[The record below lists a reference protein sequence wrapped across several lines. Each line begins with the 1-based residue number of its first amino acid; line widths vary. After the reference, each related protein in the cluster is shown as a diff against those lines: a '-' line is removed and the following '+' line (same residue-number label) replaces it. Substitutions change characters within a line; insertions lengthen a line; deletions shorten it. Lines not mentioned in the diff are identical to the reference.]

1 MANKRCRR
9 ETGIIRVYKRFSA
22 ELVPFERIEVL
33 VRAVIHRD
41 EIPVIITHNGILEIF
56 PLPIR
61 NLTTIGIPLLHF
73 GIDNWLRIAYT
84 FLRVRLI
91 HALGVHLLGLFEVIQ
106 KFSFTL
112 FFCYSV
118 L

>member
-22 ELVPFERIEVL
+22 ELVPFERIEFL

-41 EIPVIITHNGILEIF
+41 EIPIITHNGILEIF

-61 NLTTIGIPLLHF
+61 NLTAIGITVTHLKLLL
-73 GIDNWLRIAYT
+73 DNLLRIAYT
-84 FLRVRLI
+84 ITRCSTDGCGTTGIICQVPRRFRCCI
-91 HALGVHLLGLFEVIQ
+91 SFEL
-106 KFSFTL
+106 K
-112 FFCYSV
+112 
-118 L
+118 